1 MQKTAHTIDNLKA
14 LVSARRQEFSTRVF
28 AAGLMTV
35 CAEPTLGLPL
45 TATWAV
51 TYGVLQ
57 VVEFF
62 LFWTR
67 KPVITDLEHRGASA
81 AFLAI
86 MVANGVVF
94 GAIGMIEFLH
104 EGPWGLGYASLVLA
118 GGMLNTV
125 ITTTGARLA
134 FRVSIA
140 PYMVYA
146 GLLPVMVWFARA
158 PPSVILMVGFGCAL
172 LGVTSLKL
180 WSRATTIHDQQQ
192 SATRSLAKALE
203 EAQVANRA
211 KSAFLARMSHEIRT
225 PLNGVLGMAH
235 TLAAD
240 PLSPAQLQRL
250 EIIRQSG
257 TSLLA
262 ILNDI
267 LDLSKI
273 EADKIELESIPFDI
287 RSVIQNALL
296 MFVELAASK
305 NITLTSDLA
314 PDADG
319 VFCGDPTRL
328 RQVLCNLLSNA
339 LKFTHAG
346 EVGVAVDMRGHQL
359 RIAVT
364 DTGIGIAPG
373 DLERLFRPFSQGDTS
388 ITRRFGGTG
397 LGLAVSRELVQKMGG
412 ELCVESTPA
421 LGSCFS
427 FTVDLPRVPDDR
439 LAGVEGPMDAPGSL
453 TSAAPGARGAAIRIL
468 AAEDNA
474 TNQIV
479 LRTLLAGVGLEPSIV
494 ENGHQAVIAWTDAD
508 WDVILMDV
516 HMPDMDGVTATRAI
530 RAKERAVSLR
540 RTPIIMLTADLMSDR
555 VAGYL
560 AAGADAVVGKP
571 INPASLFE
579 AITRAVREAEA
590 PEPSGE
596 ARGMSH
602 DPGAESSAA

>member
-1 MQKTAHTIDNLKA
+1 MQKTAHTIDNLEA

-35 CAEPTLGLPL
+35 CAEPTLGLSL
-45 TATWAV
+45 TASWAT
-51 TYGVLQ
+51 TYGLLQ
-57 VVEFF
+57 IVEFL

-67 KPVITDLEHRGASA
+67 KPVISDLQRRGASS

-94 GAIGMIEFLH
+94 GAIGMIEFHH

-140 PYMVYA
+140 PYMIYA
-146 GLLPVMVWFARA
+146 AILPVMVWLTKA

-172 LGVTSLKL
+172 LSITSLKL

-273 EADKIELESIPFDI
+273 EADRIELEHIPFDI
-287 RSVIQNALL
+287 KSVIQNALF
-296 MFVELAASK
+296 MFVELADSK
-305 NITLTSDLA
+305 NITLTSDLS
-314 PDADG
+314 PEADG

-339 LKFTHAG
+339 LKFTNTG
-346 EVGVAVDMRGHQL
+346 EVGVAVDMRGHLL
-359 RIAVT
+359 RITVT
-364 DTGIGIAPG
+364 DTGIGIEPT
-373 DLERLFRPFSQGDTS
+373 DIERLFRPFAQGDTS

-412 ELCVESTPA
+412 ELWVESAPA
-421 LGSCFS
+421 VGSRFS
-427 FTVDLPRVPDDR
+427 FTVDLPRIE
-439 LAGVEGPMDAPGSL
+439 EGRPPTAEHPPQ
-453 TSAAPGARGAAIRIL
+453 AAPSPTEAKPGAGETIRVL
-468 AAEDNA
+468 AAEDNV
-474 TNQIV
+474 TNQVV
-479 LRTLLAGVGLEPSIV
+479 LRTLLGGLGFELSIV
-494 ENGHQAVIAWTDAD
+494 PDGQQAVAAWRDEN

-516 HMPDMDGVTATRAI
+516 HMPEMDGVTATRAI
-530 RAKERAVSLR
+530 RETERAGSLH
-540 RTPIIMLTADLMSDR
+540 RTPILMLTADLMSDR
-555 VAGYL
+555 IAGYL
-560 AAGADAVVGKP
+560 EAGADAVIGKP
-571 INPASLFE
+571 IHPASLFE
-579 AITRAVREAEA
+579 GITRAVGGANA
-590 PEPSGE
+590 PQ
-596 ARGMSH
+596 RI
-602 DPGAESSAA
+602 AAA